1 MRCSYILWIALGLR
15 TNPLLIKISMRC
27 SNSILVFLISM
38 NDERDQTLNQL
49 LVELDGFE
57 GGPGFVLLA
66 ATNRP
71 DVLDPALLRP
81 GRLTRKIQVSLPD
94 QGARLEILR
103 VHLRDV
109 PMESEEAKMSGCNY
123 ISKMTIGFSGAELAN
138 CVNEGALLAAR
149 KGRDYVELPDLING
163 VQRTRGRIDSES
175 GSDNIV
181 QGLFDWIGQDKRAPP
196 SEAGA

>member
-1 MRCSYILWIALGLR
+1 
-15 TNPLLIKISMRC
+15 
-27 SNSILVFLISM
+27 M

-94 QGARLEILR
+94 QGARFEILR

-109 PMESEEAKMSGCNY
+109 PMESEEAKISACEY
-123 ISKMTIGFSGAELAN
+123 VSKMTNGFSGAELAN

-149 KGRDYVELPDLING
+149 DDRELVKLQDVING
-163 VQRTRGRIDSES
+163 VQRTRGRINSEA

-181 QGLFDWIGQDKRAPP
+181 QGLFDWIGQDKRIPRP
-196 SEAGA
+196 EVGS